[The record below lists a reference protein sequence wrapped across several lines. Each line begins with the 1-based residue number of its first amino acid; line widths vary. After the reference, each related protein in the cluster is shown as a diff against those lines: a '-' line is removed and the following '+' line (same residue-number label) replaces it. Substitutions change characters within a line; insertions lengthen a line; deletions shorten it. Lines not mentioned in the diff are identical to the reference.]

1 MDINKKNYQPQFLK
15 GEEVSVDII
24 EMGKELAQS
33 GLPSTS
39 INFNQSFPIIEDSGQ
54 DQESYLTELNTCWLL
69 QSYHIAG
76 LVGEKKRCQSLAI
89 KWREELFYNPSELP
103 WPDGIFQ
110 FRFDK
115 QNCDPS
121 ECFRKAIDCFSGSNP
136 EAKKIPE
143 SEYSRYLAAMLMNR
157 RYLLVLYGLE
167 VMRDEDGTLV
177 DPLREFLKYVAS
189 AGDNDSL
196 CLITSEISIKDLV
209 PYYTY
214 VKIDVKPSR
223 LEKLREIGVKGS
235 STEELFQL
243 IEKWGHDDLTL
254 RLLGGYL
261 VHCQKL
267 GIEQPYPEPSQELSL
282 DDPSVG
288 IEEILVFFDRDL
300 IVTDKLKS
308 LLKTATT
315 FCEDIPNSLVEE
327 APEFVDWGF
336 FQYSTGL
343 KAYTMPK
350 PIRTYYI
357 RKRNQAAIK
366 ILNSWFENKK

>member
-1 MDINKKNYQPQFLK
+1 MDINKKNYQPQSEEEKVSVNPLSK
-15 GEEVSVDII
+15 GEEVNVKII
-24 EMGKELAQS
+24 EIGKEIDQS
-33 GLPSTS
+33 K
-39 INFNQSFPIIEDSGQ
+39 DGQ
-54 DQESYLTELNTCWLL
+54 VRVITGFYAKDGQVRVNLTD
-69 QSYHIAG
+69 
-76 LVGEKKRCQSLAI
+76 
-89 KWREELFYNPSELP
+89 FYDAVLGAKGVPL
-103 WPDGIFQ
+103 
-110 FRFDK
+110 
-115 QNCDPS
+115 DP
-121 ECFRKAIDCFSGSNP
+121 E
-136 EAKKIPE
+136 
-143 SEYSRYLAAMLMNR
+143 
-157 RYLLVLYGLE
+157 
-167 VMRDEDGTLV
+167 
-177 DPLREFLKYVAS
+177 
-189 AGDNDSL
+189 
-196 CLITSEISIKDLV
+196 
-209 PYYTY
+209 

-223 LEKLREIGVKGS
+223 LEKLRKIGVKGS

-261 VHCQKL
+261 LHYQRL

-366 ILNSWFENKK
+366 ILNSWFEEKK